1 LDHSGTLAA
10 ADRFAVWESGAGTR
24 KIAASSIGLNS
35 FNNNLT
41 LTAADIADG
50 QFATVSGTYTFAGA
64 PVLRLGSNT
73 LQPTLQF
80 WDRDTVGGSY
90 RDVITVPAVEE
101 LDIGSAGWAVDIL
114 GSSVLV
120 NGAAIG
126 TVSSVSNATNG
137 GITVTNG
144 TTTPTLA
151 VDASNLPNFTA
162 SDSMEATDRFVVHE
176 AGQGSPT
183 ARQIAP
189 ADIPLSIFNDNL
201 GFSQNVQGDGISLTT
216 TTGTNDT
223 ISVAYAA
230 SATNLIGAAQLLV
243 GNAATT
249 DRILVTEGGAS
260 AVVRQAQVSQLP
272 FTNNAGTVT
281 SVGGTGTVNGITLS
295 GTVTSSGNLTLGGT
309 FSAPASDIT
318 PGTFGAGAYTFTRAT
333 ADTTPTVRIE
343 NTSGT
348 TGRVLLT
355 LDGESEE
362 LRFENYGTG
371 DWQIVNSGQSNG
383 IRIKDGVGG
392 ITFLYAGSE
401 VVAIDSSGGLDTLSG
416 GILTGGTQRIQQ
428 DGDLVNIKDITATG
442 AFTTTGVGPHGIGT
456 TGSTNIQLLIDGAF
470 TAIGGSSASGI
481 RYNSD
486 ISGVSGNTVRLTHFD
501 MGSPTITTQSVNETV
516 DDIASFRIVRPN
528 ITNNLFNAGL
538 GEAITSATNGTVTT
552 TVAHN
557 FTTSDIVHINGNTD
571 SNHNGWWTIEVTG
584 ANTFTLDEYTGTS
597 SGTGG
602 DAYPASKIT
611 KAATLWIPTQPT
623 AGTATGIDEAWG
635 IYAPVSAR
643 LGNVTAGL
651 IEPISDSTY
660 ALGTAINRW
669 STVYADSLDVGTFLA
684 GDGAESSPS
693 YAFSDDTN
701 TGMWSPVNDTI
712 AFSTGGT
719 ERFRVSSGSVQSY
732 ESFFVIRPTGQSVMT
747 RFRREDNTNPTR
759 SVP

>member
-1 LDHSGTLAA
+1 
-10 ADRFAVWESGAGTR
+10 
-24 KIAASSIGLNS
+24 
-35 FNNNLT
+35 
-41 LTAADIADG
+41 
-50 QFATVSGTYTFAGA
+50 
-64 PVLRLGSNT
+64 
-73 LQPTLQF
+73 
-80 WDRDTVGGSY
+80 
-90 RDVITVPAVEE
+90 
-101 LDIGSAGWAVDIL
+101 
-114 GSSVLV
+114 
-120 NGAAIG
+120 
-126 TVSSVSNATNG
+126 
-137 GITVTNG
+137 
-144 TTTPTLA
+144 
-151 VDASNLPNFTA
+151 
-162 SDSMEATDRFVVHE
+162 
-176 AGQGSPT
+176 
-183 ARQIAP
+183 
-189 ADIPLSIFNDNL
+189 
-201 GFSQNVQGDGISLTT
+201 
-216 TTGTNDT
+216 
-223 ISVAYAA
+223 VAYAA

-571 SNHNGWWTIEVTG
+571 SNHNG
-584 ANTFTLDEYTGTS
+584 
-597 SGTGG
+597 
-602 DAYPASKIT
+602 
-611 KAATLWIPTQPT
+611 
-623 AGTATGIDEAWG
+623 
-635 IYAPVSAR
+635 
-643 LGNVTAGL
+643 
-651 IEPISDSTY
+651 
-660 ALGTAINRW
+660 
-669 STVYADSLDVGTFLA
+669 
-684 GDGAESSPS
+684 
-693 YAFSDDTN
+693 
-701 TGMWSPVNDTI
+701 
-712 AFSTGGT
+712 
-719 ERFRVSSGSVQSY
+719 
-732 ESFFVIRPTGQSVMT
+732 
-747 RFRREDNTNPTR
+747 
-759 SVP
+759 

>member
-1 LDHSGTLAA
+1 
-10 ADRFAVWESGAGTR
+10 
-24 KIAASSIGLNS
+24 
-35 FNNNLT
+35 
-41 LTAADIADG
+41 
-50 QFATVSGTYTFAGA
+50 
-64 PVLRLGSNT
+64 
-73 LQPTLQF
+73 
-80 WDRDTVGGSY
+80 
-90 RDVITVPAVEE
+90 
-101 LDIGSAGWAVDIL
+101 
-114 GSSVLV
+114 
-120 NGAAIG
+120 
-126 TVSSVSNATNG
+126 
-137 GITVTNG
+137 
-144 TTTPTLA
+144 
-151 VDASNLPNFTA
+151 
-162 SDSMEATDRFVVHE
+162 
-176 AGQGSPT
+176 
-183 ARQIAP
+183 
-189 ADIPLSIFNDNL
+189 
-201 GFSQNVQGDGISLTT
+201 
-216 TTGTNDT
+216 
-223 ISVAYAA
+223 
-230 SATNLIGAAQLLV
+230 
-243 GNAATT
+243 
-249 DRILVTEGGAS
+249 
-260 AVVRQAQVSQLP
+260 VRQAQVSQLP

-486 ISGVSGNTVRLTHFD
+486 ITGVAGNTVRLTHFD

-747 RFRREDNTNPTR
+747 RFRREDNTNLAWDQRIDTGGTYEIRAVTDAGTNVLNAFQMEHATGNLTLKGWIRSEDGSNTEPTYSFSNDTDTGMSVSAGSYLRFSVNSADTFRVYNGSVRSLGGSPAYHWYENDAAFNEKHWRIIASGGSLFFQGREDDGEVFANPTYLRFYRSGTTISYTETFGQWRYADGSAASPSVSFSSDPDTGMYLSSTGTVAFACTTR
-759 SVP
+759 SKTLTAPPLTLPIRLLVTPTLVSTDRLLIGSR